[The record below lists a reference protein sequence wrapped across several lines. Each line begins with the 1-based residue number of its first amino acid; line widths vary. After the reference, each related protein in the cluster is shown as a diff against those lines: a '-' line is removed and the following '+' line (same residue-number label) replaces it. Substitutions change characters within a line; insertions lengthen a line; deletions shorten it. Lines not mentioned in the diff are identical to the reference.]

1 MVEQVKRVVGT
12 EDGPDIWAE
21 WPTPTQRRILD
32 AALESFAERG
42 FHGTTLKHIAE
53 GSGLSTAA
61 LYVHFAAKEDVL
73 FALSRTGHAMAL
85 DLVAAA
91 GGPDPVSALADLV
104 RSFVRWH
111 AEHRTLARVVQY
123 ERDALSPE
131 HRAVVADLRRRT
143 EQVVRALVERGI
155 AAGAV
160 TAPDPH
166 SATAAVLSLGID
178 VARWYR
184 PGGRWTP
191 DELAEHYTG
200 LVVRMLTSRAVDR

>member
-1 MVEQVKRVVGT
+1 VVDQVKQA
-12 EDGPDIWAE
+12 DIWAE
-21 WPTPTQRRILD
+21 WPAATPRRILE

-42 FHGTTLKHIAE
+42 FHGTTIKHIAE

-61 LYVHFAAKEDVL
+61 LYVHFAAKEEVL

-85 DLVAAA
+85 ATVEAAA
-91 GGPDPVSALADLV
+91 DPDPIAALAELA

-123 ERDALSPE
+123 ERDALTPE
-131 HRAVVADLRRRT
+131 HRAVIAELRRQT
-143 EQVVRALVERGI
+143 QDAVRALIERGI

-160 TAPDPH
+160 TVPDVH

-184 PGGRWTP
+184 LGGRWTP
-191 DELAEHYTG
+191 DELAEHYSG
-200 LVVRMLTSRAVDR
+200 LVVRMLAGRVGTP